1 MVSGI
6 TPDMEK
12 VKRRRRIMTQTHS
25 PQQAGISNHICQS
38 NIIQFKNEHFTEKY
52 KTKQRTLIPSR

>member
-1 MVSGI
+1 
-6 TPDMEK
+6 
-12 VKRRRRIMTQTHS
+12 MTQTHS